1 MRTLFARVG
10 GQCYGLD
17 NSVMRSDIDLDGF
30 LSEVL
35 QLRDKLS
42 DLGEVVSNER
52 LTIIILDV
60 LSEEKYATIK
70 VPSTIDPD

>member
-1 MRTLFARVG
+1 
-10 GQCYGLD
+10 
-17 NSVMRSDIDLDGF
+17 MRSDIDLDGF